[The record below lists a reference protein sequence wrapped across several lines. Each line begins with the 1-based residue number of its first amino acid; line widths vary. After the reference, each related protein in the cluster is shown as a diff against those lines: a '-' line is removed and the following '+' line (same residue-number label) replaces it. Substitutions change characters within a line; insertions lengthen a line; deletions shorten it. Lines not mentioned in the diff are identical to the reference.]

1 MKRTKNEILI
11 VTGIEELKFLIFFFL
26 NLIIN

>member
-1 MKRTKNEILI
+1 MKKTKNEILI
-11 VTGIEELKFLIFFFL
+11 VAGIEELKFLNFLFF